1 MAESCKERVF
11 ISAKNII
18 LFKLKYKTGPEKLK
32 LFGKYF
38 VDKNKLFCKMI
49 YKNKIYEIKEYLDD
63 IDNNYKTEDTISIK
77 LRFIS
82 FKNNYI
88 NARGMFHKCNSLL
101 SISDIIVNKSNIFYL
116 KNIEGLFYECNSLI
130 SLPDMSKLDTSK
142 VINMSY
148 MFYGCNS
155 LSSLPDISKWNTS
168 NVNDMSD
175 IFNHCNSLSSLPDI
189 GKWDTSNVTNMS

>member
-88 NARGMFHKCNSLL
+88 NARRMFHECNSLL

-130 SLPDMSKLDTSK
+130 SLPDMSKWDTSNVRK
-142 VINMSY
+142 MSRV
-148 MFYGCNS
+148 FFGCNS
-155 LSSLPDISKWNTS
+155 LVTLPDISKWNTS
-168 NVNDMSD
+168 KVKDMSAL
-175 IFNHCNSLSSLPDI
+175 FCGCSSLISLPDI
-189 GKWDTSNVTNMS
+189 SKSNTLIFIT

>member
-11 ISAKNII
+11 ISAKDII

-116 KNIEGLFYECNSLI
+116 KNIEGLFCECNSLI
-130 SLPDMSKLDTSK
+130 SLPDMSKWDTSNVRK
-142 VINMSY
+142 MSSV
-148 MFYGCNS
+148 FFRCNS
-155 LSSLPDISKWNTS
+155 LISLPDISKWNTS
-168 NVNDMSD
+168 KVKN
-175 IFNHCNSLSSLPDI
+175 ITALFAECKALIELPDI
-189 GKWDTSNVTNMS
+189 SEWKFIF